1 METAGLCFF
10 PISPR
15 ARPPPQPSH
24 VSSQH
29 SRPPGGASSPLNPR
43 DCGTRQKHRAR
54 APRAASSPARSLRSC
69 LPAPP
74 TDRRP
79 AGRRRD
85 RAGLRASSTPRP
97 GRARQVPGVGGTA
110 ASRDPG
116 RKPDARRALPSS
128 AACAQ
133 PSGSSPAPCPERPP
147 SHLHYLFRPGGDGP
161 GLPSRARH
169 PGPTRSHGG
178 SRLCEEGLAR
188 YFRLGG
194 FRFYE
199 KRKMK
204 VLRIREA
211 RRTNSF
217 GQFGRTS
224 RQSTGPH
231 RLFSVP
237 SSQ

>member
-1 METAGLCFF
+1 M
-10 PISPR
+10 
-15 ARPPPQPSH
+15 
-24 VSSQH
+24 
-29 SRPPGGASSPLNPR
+29 
-43 DCGTRQKHRAR
+43 
-54 APRAASSPARSLRSC
+54 
-69 LPAPP
+69 
-74 TDRRP
+74 
-79 AGRRRD
+79 
-85 RAGLRASSTPRP
+85 
-97 GRARQVPGVGGTA
+97 GGTA

-224 RQSTGPH
+224 RQVRVWGAG
-231 RLFSVP
+231 LLLCCA
-237 SSQ
+237 SSPASSHLQKIKSPNSQIRPRASLATSAT